1 MNSHVLVCD
10 FKEDL
15 ISRFQ
20 NQNFVV
26 RVERLDLIPHL
37 MKVVQE
43 KNHLYAVWLH
53 REVLLCNLSLTELEE
68 AIAAP
73 LYLEIT
79 GLGNFRDSIEH
90 IRLLR
95 RLKGLVLLSEDVP
108 GSYRDLKILS
118 SLLVPCGIKFG
129 CQDPVW
135 DSLSDLM
142 SYFVYS
148 KVPHAPIQPF
158 HFVTSNYNP
167 QKRIDF
173 NFIYFED
180 PAKFLHLDVRG
191 WIALSRKD
199 LEREEFISTDLSQ
212 LDRIED
218 LPSYG
223 QRLESWR
230 EFFLKPD
237 GCAYCP
243 GWRIC
248 LGKFEESADKESGCK
263 QFFSEW
269 MEATEYYQE
278 QKVSSEVTHPIW

>member
-1 MNSHVLVCD
+1 MNSHILVCD
-10 FKEDL
+10 FDEDL
-15 ISRFQ
+15 ISRLQ

-26 RVERLDLIPHL
+26 RVESLDLIPHAIR
-37 MKVVQE
+37 VVQE
-43 KNHLYAVWLH
+43 KNHLHTFWLH
-53 REVLLCNLSLTELEE
+53 TDVPLSDLPSHDLENTGAVPYYIEVR
-68 AIAAP
+68 
-73 LYLEIT
+73 
-79 GLGNFRDSIEH
+79 GLGNFQESIGK

-95 RLKGLVLLSEDVP
+95 SLNVMILIPEDAP
-108 GSYRDLKILS
+108 GSYRDCKILS
-118 SLLVPCGIKFG
+118 SLFVPCGIKFG
-129 CQDPVW
+129 SQNPAW
-135 DSLSDLM
+135 DSLADLM

-148 KVPHAPIQPF
+148 KVPHAPIEPF
-158 HFVTSNYNP
+158 HFVISNYDP

-180 PAKFLHLDVRG
+180 PSKFLHLDARG

-212 LDRIED
+212 LDQIED
-218 LPSYG
+218 LPAFG

-248 LGKFEESADKESGCK
+248 LGKFEEGADKESGCK
-263 QFFSEW
+263 RFFSEW
-269 MEATEYYQE
+269 MDATEYYQV
-278 QKVSSEVTHPIW
+278 QKARSEVAHKTW